1 MTAQILEKP
10 KEVGKRAMLA
20 VADLIPNPANRKV
33 AKDEEIKTLAQSI
46 NEVGLLHPLI
56 VRHHAEE
63 SGKYSIIAGE
73 RRWRA
78 LKRLGMES
86 APCLLVGSDES
97 SEADVLGVVENH
109 HRKALTPMEEAQAV
123 RALLEQ
129 GMETEAIARSLG
141 RSRAWVARRSSL
153 TDLSE
158 KWLAELADADS
169 KIGKWP
175 PSHLELIARFPAEVQ
190 DRMLGKNENR
200 WQWNVPTLADLKAAT
215 GDFLHLIAAAP
226 WKADDDT
233 LVSEAG
239 ACANCP
245 KRASCVPDLFEEELL
260 VNGKTQRNDR
270 CLDPICWEQKAKTFL
285 KRRTEEVKAE
295 HEDFALLV
303 NDENADDV
311 DVPAE
316 LEDQPLV
323 FRPDVTLCKKSDK
336 RAFPALVIAGP
347 GIGRIKWVQL
357 PKETK
362 VRSNGVHAEHPN
374 GISSVKSSGEK
385 TLDQKREPYDRRRRQ
400 VVIEAVKAK
409 LEALAKEKS
418 LAKVASIEGGSALVQ
433 KGIAVKT
440 LFLLNALLSPSGWR
454 KDVRDSLPAWPSK
467 ASWEVL
473 DTVPNSTLGSGKMR
487 EWLEGRCWELIRLAL
502 GTLISRHTTSH
513 GDRTNDAQYA
523 EAVTLCSMLGFDLAA
538 LRARA
543 AETIPYAKS
552 WKDEVKDDWQSA
564 SSATES
570 VSP

>member
-1 MTAQILEKP
+1 MTAQTLEKP

-20 VADLIPNPANRKV
+20 IADLLPNPANRKV

-46 NEVGLLHPLI
+46 KEVGLLHPLI

-73 RRWRA
+73 RRWQA
-78 LKRLGMES
+78 MKRLGMEN
-86 APCLLVGSDES
+86 APCLLVSAGGDSP
-97 SEADVLGVVENH
+97 EADVLGVVENH

-129 GMETEAIARSLG
+129 GMETEVIARSLG
-141 RSRAWVARRSSL
+141 RSRSWVARRSSL

-158 KWLAELADADS
+158 KWLAELTNADS
-169 KIGKWP
+169 KINNWP

-190 DRMLGKNENR
+190 DRMLREYARFWRYNL
-200 WQWNVPTLADLKAAT
+200 VPTFQELSATT
-215 GDFLHLIAAAP
+215 GDYLHLISAAP
-226 WKADDDT
+226 WNADDDT

-239 ACANCP
+239 ACVNCP

-260 VNGKTQRNDR
+260 ENGKTVKGDH
-270 CLDPICWEQKAKTFL
+270 CLDSNCWHTKAQAYL
-285 KRRTEEVKAE
+285 YRRLNEAKAE
-295 HEDFALLV
+295 HPNLV
-303 NDENADDV
+303 TLDNGEGEERGMV
-311 DVPAE
+311 IE
-316 LEDQPLV
+316 
-323 FRPDVTLCKKSDK
+323 PDGLPVLYGPQVILCKKSDK
-336 RAFPALVIAGP
+336 RAIPALIIAGP

-362 VRSNGVHAEHPN
+362 VRSNGAHAEHPN
-374 GISSVKSSGEK
+374 GTINIEPSGEK
-385 TLDQKREPYDRRRRQ
+385 SLDQKREPYDRRRRQ
-400 VVIEAVKAK
+400 IVIELVKAK
-409 LEALAKEKS
+409 LEALVSEKS

-440 LFLLNALLSPSGWR
+440 LFLLDALLSPTGWL

-487 EWLEGRCWELIRLAL
+487 EWLEGRCWELMRLAL
-502 GTLISRHTTSH
+502 GTLISRHTTRY

-523 EAVTLCSMLGFDLAA
+523 ETVTLCSMLGFDLAA
-538 LRARA
+538 LRAKA
-543 AETIPYAKS
+543 AEAVPYAKS
-552 WKDEVKDDWQSA
+552 WREEVTDEWQLSLSL
-564 SSATES
+564 SSS
-570 VSP
+570 